1 MVIVIN
7 DPRGPEVIVG
17 QLQLEFD
24 GIAPLTLEDKLR
36 QWLNSQ
42 DEETIETLT
51 AWLFIADQDS
61 RRRRASRLCEVLKV
75 QEPHKYDP
83 AWYLSGGAEAIWL
96 YTEAWRDYINRAY
109 FSALICAHAA
119 CERELAGCLFPYRDE
134 LDRRWLTWGLGK
146 LISTSLERGII
157 DDDMGQELYKLNDI
171 RKATAHFKVEHETPT
186 SVQRRAMSLF
196 ATNNDS
202 DFENTLNDMI
212 RSDALFA
219 IRIAT
224 LVLGSNL
231 GFGGPSLM
239 AQLHPEFRLPH

>member
-1 MVIVIN
+1 VID
-7 DPRGPEVIVG
+7 DPRGPEIVVG

-24 GIAPLTLEDKLR
+24 DIDPLTLEDRLR

-42 DEETIETLT
+42 DEETAESLT

-61 RRRRASRLCEVLKV
+61 RRRRADRLCEVLKI
-75 QEPHKYDP
+75 QEPYRYDP
-83 AWYLSGGAEAIWL
+83 AWYLSGGIEAIWL
-96 YTEAWRDYINRAY
+96 YTEAWRGYVNGAY

-146 LISTSLERGII
+146 LVSASLERGII
-157 DDDMGQELYKLNDI
+157 DGNMSQELYKLNET
-171 RKATAHFKVEHETPT
+171 RKVTAHFKVEHETPT

-202 DFENTLNDMI
+202 DFENTLDDVI
-212 RSDALFA
+212 RSDALSA
-219 IRIAT
+219 IRVAT

-231 GFGGPSLM
+231 GFGGPSFM
-239 AQLHPEFRLPH
+239 AQLLSEPRPPH